1 MSSRVDDFQV
11 RVLVAVFL
19 GLVLFSCFI
28 LVTIGYCSGIN
39 KGYKD
44 GYTQALDD
52 IRLGKT
58 PRYKL
63 VQTAEK
69 WVEVAR

>member
-1 MSSRVDDFQV
+1 MRNEFEVMGGILAIVILFT
-11 RVLVAVFL
+11 VAFL
-19 GLVLFSCFI
+19 MGFI
-28 LVTIGYCSGIN
+28 IN
-39 KGYKD
+39 KDTNWRD
-44 GYTQALDD
+44 GYVTALDD

-69 WVEVAR
+69 WVEVRE

>member
-1 MSSRVDDFQV
+1 MRNEFEVMGGILAIVILFT
-11 RVLVAVFL
+11 VAFL
-19 GLVLFSCFI
+19 MGVA
-28 LVTIGYCSGIN
+28 IN
-39 KGYKD
+39 KDTNWRD
-44 GYTQALDD
+44 GYVTALED

-69 WVEVAR
+69 WVEVEK

>member
-1 MSSRVDDFQV
+1 MNKLSEQEEKVVWTIIAILF
-11 RVLVAVFL
+11 F
-19 GLVLFSCFI
+19 LVLCGIPFF
-28 LVTIGYCSGIN
+28 IGYGIGEG
-39 KGYKD
+39 KGYIK
-44 GYTQALDD
+44 ALDD

-69 WVEVAR
+69 WVEVRK

>member
-1 MSSRVDDFQV
+1 MRNEFEVMGGILAIVILFT
-11 RVLVAVFL
+11 VAFL
-19 GLVLFSCFI
+19 MGVA
-28 LVTIGYCSGIN
+28 IN
-39 KGYKD
+39 KDTNWRD
-44 GYTQALDD
+44 GYVTALED

-69 WVEVAR
+69 WVEVRK